1 MPRGNPP
8 PNQEGR
14 PIALSGNYGLG
25 FFLFP
30 IRPETLTR
38 HEPSRMA
45 VQQTLGGAWADVF
58 DRGVALIRMEGHTGW
73 HGGAP
78 DAAIPGEVQWQMLRT
93 QGFEGWHAERD
104 AVIQGGGDPASV
116 EMVLTD
122 TLNGFV
128 DLVAPKSFTLRRSK
142 QRPLLMMYTIE
153 LLVLQPLAQAAG
165 IVGEIVGAAASALE
179 GAIGG
184 IEAGI
189 ADLGGV
195 FG

>member
-1 MPRGNPP
+1 MPRGTTPP
-8 PNQEGR
+8 SQKDR
-14 PIALSGNYGLG
+14 PISISGNYGLG

-38 HEPSRMA
+38 HEPSRIA
-45 VQQTLGGAWADVF
+45 VQQTLGGAWADCF
-58 DRGVALIRMEGHTGW
+58 DRGVAVIRMEGHTGW

-78 DAAIPGEVQWQMLRT
+78 DSAIPGEAQWQMLRI

-104 AVIQGGGDPASV
+104 AVIQGGGDPDSV
-116 EMVLTD
+116 QMVLTD

-153 LLVLQPLAQAAG
+153 LLVLQPLAS
-165 IVGEIVGAAASALE
+165 VGAAFGAVAGAVAGALE

-189 ADLGGV
+189 ADLGGL